1 LLCFQIAIFSA
12 ISVASLAS
20 LQNLAG
26 FQSSLANT
34 PLNLTM
40 SSTQHQSSSQPHQ
53 TTMPQLIL
61 ASGQL
66 VQGIQ
71 GAQLL
76 IPTSQGTFF
85 FGILPNFQVCD
96 YFFTFRR
103 FGDTNHSGD
112 SSESVI
118 EQSSHPLISQ

>member
-1 LLCFQIAIFSA
+1 LLTLVLLCFQIAIFSA
-12 ISVASLAS
+12 ISVASLAN

-40 SSTQHQSSSQPHQ
+40 SSTQHHSSSQPQ
-53 TTMPQLIL
+53 QSTMPQLIL

-76 IPTSQGTFF
+76 IPTSQGT
-85 FGILPNFQVCD
+85 ILFLFHPEIFKCDDCIFYFLQVWRHKPFWRFQ
-96 YFFTFRR
+96 
-103 FGDTNHSGD
+103 
-112 SSESVI
+112 
-118 EQSSHPLISQ
+118 